1 MYFLA
6 KFIGPVLGF
15 IFEFTG
21 NYGLSIIL
29 LTILIKLLLFPLSIK
44 QVKSTN
50 KISKLQPQ
58 LKKLQEKYKDD
69 KETLNKKTMELYSEN
84 GANPLS
90 GCLPLLIQMPILFG
104 LFGVLRMPETYV
116 FSGNIEAANLAVQ
129 TSFLWLKSLSEPDLI
144 GNVLASGPSWLL
156 ALPGVFPIISSIS
169 TYFSMS
175 MNGSA
180 QQGGNQMK
188 MFSLMTPLMILYM
201 GANFASGLMLYW
213 TVSNVFQI
221 GQQVLI
227 PKLTKED

>member
-6 KFIGPVLGF
+6 KFIGPILGF
-15 IFEFTG
+15 IYDFTG

-29 LTILIKLLLFPLSIK
+29 LTILMKVALIPLSIK

-50 KISKLQPQ
+50 KIQKLQPE
-58 LKKLQEKYKDD
+58 LKKLQEKYKND

-90 GCLPLLIQMPILFG
+90 GCLPLLIQMPIIFG
-104 LFGVLRMPETYV
+104 LFGALRMPETYV
-116 FSGNIEAANLAVQ
+116 FAGDMEAAKLA
-129 TSFLWLKSLSEPDLI
+129 TEMSFLWIKSLSEPDLLS
-144 GNVLASGPSWLL
+144 NVLASGPSWLL
-156 ALPGVFPIISSIS
+156 ALPGIFPIVSAIS

-180 QQGGNQMK
+180 QQGGSQMK
-188 MFSLMTPLMILYM
+188 TFSLMMPLMILYM
-201 GANFASGLMLYW
+201 GAQFASGLILYW

-227 PKLTKED
+227 PKLAKED